1 MAVELVLGVD
11 GGNSKTLALVALR
24 DGTIIGWGRSGCGDL
39 YGATSEAA
47 ALGEI
52 EAAIETA
59 LSMAGKQAREVSAA
73 GFSLAG
79 ADWPEDFAFLGEA
92 MQAHLP
98 HAAITVVNDAMG
110 PLRANAPN
118 GIGVAVNCGTGL
130 AIGARGNTGA
140 SWHGSFWLESHGAW
154 ELGLSALRSAVRA
167 ELGIAAGTSL
177 TGRIAEYYGEA
188 DIERVLHRV
197 TARARTPGPAIAGFA
212 PILLDEA
219 EAGDTVARNLVCGH
233 GAAMAE
239 YALAAAR
246 RVCLSDSSFDL
257 VLAGGVFRHPSPL
270 LADSLIARVRMACP
284 AVHPGRSRFEP
295 VVGALLLGFDAAAL
309 STDDRVMAH
318 LAATRPPNGFFAT
331 GPEG

>member
-1 MAVELVLGVD
+1 MAMEVVLGVD

-24 DGTIIGWGRSGCGDL
+24 DGTIIGWGRSGCGDI
-39 YGATSEAA
+39 YGATSEEA

-52 EAAIETA
+52 DAAVGMA
-59 LSMAGKQAREVSAA
+59 LSMAGKQAHEVSGA

-79 ADWPEDFAFLGEA
+79 ADWPEDFAFLREV

-98 HAAITVVNDAMG
+98 NGAICVVNDAMG
-110 PLRANAPN
+110 PLRANAPCRV
-118 GIGVAVNCGTGL
+118 GVAVNCGTGL
-130 AIGARGNTGA
+130 AVGARGDTGA
-140 SWHGSFWLESHGAW
+140 TWHGSFWLESHGAW
-154 ELGLSALRSAVRA
+154 ELGLSALRAAVRA

-177 TGRIAEYYGEA
+177 TGRVAAFYGEA

-197 TARARTPGPAIAGFA
+197 TARARTPTPAIAGVA

-219 EAGDTVARNLVCGH
+219 EAGDTVARDLVCGH
-233 GAAMAE
+233 GAAMGE

-246 RVCLSDSSFDL
+246 KVCLADRSFDL
-257 VLAGGVFRHPSPL
+257 ILAGGVFRHPSPL
-270 LADSLIARVRMACP
+270 LAESLVAQVRTACP
-284 AVHPGRSRFEP
+284 DVHPRRSRFEP
-295 VVGALLLGFDAAAL
+295 VVGALLLGFDAAGL

-318 LAATRPPNGFFAT
+318 LAATGPPNEFFAT